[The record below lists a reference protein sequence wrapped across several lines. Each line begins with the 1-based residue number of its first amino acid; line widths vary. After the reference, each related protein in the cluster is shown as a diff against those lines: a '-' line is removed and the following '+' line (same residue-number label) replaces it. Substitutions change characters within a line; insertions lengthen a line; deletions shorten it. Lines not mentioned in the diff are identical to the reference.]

1 MVLSS
6 RAGTGL
12 LQATLR
18 HHRRHASVAAAG
30 GATSAEAS
38 RWALMQMTDA
48 SLPTGGFAHSAGLEA
63 AWQQGR
69 VADTQ
74 QLLGFVNAAV
84 SQAAHTG
91 VPFVAAARDAASG
104 IVTALPDA
112 QGAALRKWADVD
124 GRHHTLMCGNA
135 TATRASK
142 LQGAALLRVAEPL
155 LADAVPQ
162 DPASGGEAR
171 DGRTSVAAARSAI
184 VRLQEAV
191 RLSAPSSSLGGATV
205 HGHHAPVFGLIGGML
220 QMPEEVLTEAY
231 LFTMSRDLIS
241 AAVRLGIVGPMHGVA
256 LQRQLMP
263 LVGSL
268 LEEVDTLGIDESS
281 AAQTAPLI
289 ELLQGNH
296 NMLYSRLFQS

>member
-6 RAGTGL
+6 RAGTGVVR
-12 LQATLR
+12 ATLR
-18 HHRRHASVAAAG
+18 RQRRYASVAAA
-30 GATSAEAS
+30 AASAETS

-104 IVTALPDA
+104 IMTALPQA
-112 QGAALRKWADVD
+112 QGAALRDWADVD
-124 GRHHTLMCGNA
+124 ARHHALMCGNA
-135 TATRASK
+135 TAARASK

-155 LADAVPQ
+155 LADSATSQ
-162 DPASGGEAR
+162 DPSADSEA
-171 DGRTSVAAARSAI
+171 GHNRTSTAAARSAL
-184 VRLQEAV
+184 VQLQEAM
-191 RLSAPSSSLGGATV
+191 RLSAPSPSLGGATV

-220 QMPEEVLTEAY
+220 QMPAEVLTEAY

-268 LEEVDTLGIDESS
+268 LEEVDTLGINESS

-296 NMLYSRLFQS
+296 NVLYSRLFQS

>member
-1 MVLSS
+1 MAIS
-6 RAGTGL
+6 RCAGT
-12 LQATLR
+12 TLR
-18 HHRRHASVAAAG
+18 QHRRHASTIAAAAAPAG
-30 GATSAEAS
+30 AS

-69 VADTQ
+69 VANTQ

-84 SQAAHTG
+84 SQAAHAG
-91 VPFVAAARDAASG
+91 VPFVAAARDTASG
-104 IVTALPDA
+104 IMTALPTA
-112 QGAALRKWADVD
+112 QGAALRTWADVD
-124 GRHHTLMCGNA
+124 ARYHALVCGNA
-135 TATRASK
+135 TAARASK

-155 LADAVPQ
+155 LADAKPEDSSV
-162 DPASGGEAR
+162 DDSGGGGGHDR
-171 DGRTSVAAARSAI
+171 PSTAAARSA
-184 VRLQEAV
+184 VVQLQEAL
-191 RLSAPSSSLGGATV
+191 RLSAPSPSLGGATV
-205 HGHHAPVFGLIGGML
+205 QGHHAPVFGLIGGML
-220 QMPEEVLTEAY
+220 QMPADVLAEAY

-268 LEEVDTLGIDESS
+268 LEEVGALGIDEYS

>member
-1 MVLSS
+1 MGG
-6 RAGTGL
+6 AGAVA
-12 LQATLR
+12 QVMLR
-18 HHRRHASVAAAG
+18 HHRRHASAVPAAA
-30 GATSAEAS
+30 TAEAS

-74 QLLGFVNAAV
+74 QLLRFVKTAV

-91 VPFVAAARDAASG
+91 VPFVVAARATASG
-104 IVTALPDA
+104 IITAPA
-112 QGAALRKWADVD
+112 AGQSAALRAWADVD
-124 GRHHTLMCGNA
+124 GRHHALVCGNA

-155 LADAVPQ
+155 LADAIPK
-162 DPASGGEAR
+162 DATSG
-171 DGRTSVAAARSAI
+171 DGIDRPSTAAARSA
-184 VRLQEAV
+184 VVQLQEAL
-191 RLSAPSSSLGGATV
+191 RLSAPSPSLGGATV
-205 HGHHAPVFGLIGGML
+205 HAHHAPVFGLIGGML
-220 QMPEEVLTEAY
+220 QMPEHVLAEAF
-231 LFTMSRDLIS
+231 LVTMSRDLIS

-268 LEEVDTLGIDESS
+268 LEEVDTLGINESS